1 MTSPMATTESNMPWE
16 VGLKPES
23 EIFLAS
29 VSNPIVERVPPL
41 LSCVSLV
48 KIISPLCARIE
59 SQVVA
64 GGNIERR
71 RG

>member
-1 MTSPMATTESNMPWE
+1 MATTESNMPWE

-23 EIFLAS
+23 DIFLAS
-29 VSNPIVERVPPL
+29 GLNPIVDRVPPP

-48 KIISPLCARIE
+48 KKISPLCARIE